1 MSSVCETVMM
11 TGTPFSQ
18 PKGILQRFKII
29 FVSNVTP
36 RFKVLL
42 AKWWHAQFFKVWLLT
57 ELFCQTGYR
66 FYQFSSKISPELG
79 VLNGVWRERSRNYV
93 GTEIVTDYATR
104 CEIIASEICTR
115 SHLTN

>member
-1 MSSVCETVMM
+1 MITTFAS
-11 TGTPFSQ
+11 
-18 PKGILQRFKII
+18 
-29 FVSNVTP
+29 
-36 RFKVLL
+36 
-42 AKWWHAQFFKVWLLT
+42 
-57 ELFCQTGYR
+57 
-66 FYQFSSKISPELG
+66 YQFSSKISPELG

>member
-1 MSSVCETVMM
+1 MM
-11 TGTPFSQ
+11 TGTPFGQ
-18 PKGILQRFKII
+18 PKGTLQRFKII

-104 CEIIASEICTR
+104 RQIIASEICTR